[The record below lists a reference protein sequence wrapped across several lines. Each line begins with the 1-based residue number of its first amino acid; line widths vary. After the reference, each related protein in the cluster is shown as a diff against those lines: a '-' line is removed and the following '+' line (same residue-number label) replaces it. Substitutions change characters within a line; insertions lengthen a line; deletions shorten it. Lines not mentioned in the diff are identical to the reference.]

1 MVDYHK
7 VFDESN
13 ILVRDAINSKKL
25 GDLYHIS
32 SVMTQ
37 RKTMLE
43 IYKRWLS
50 KRRAPQI

>member
-13 ILVRDAINSKKL
+13 ILVRTLSIQKNSE
-25 GDLYHIS
+25 DLYHIS

-50 KRRAPQI
+50 KKAPQI